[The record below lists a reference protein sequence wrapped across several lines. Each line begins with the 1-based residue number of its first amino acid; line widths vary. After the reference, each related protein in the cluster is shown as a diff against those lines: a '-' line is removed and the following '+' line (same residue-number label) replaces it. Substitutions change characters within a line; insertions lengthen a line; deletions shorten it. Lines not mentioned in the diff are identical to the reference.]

1 MNAPMNSDTAVA
13 AAAQPSA
20 GAPAGVLAA
29 LARAAR
35 EAQQLA
41 TRNGQQP
48 VVRQQVAEQMPRPY
62 LRPKA

>member
-1 MNAPMNSDTAVA
+1 MNASMKSDTAVA
-13 AAAQPSA
+13 AATQPLA

-41 TRNGQQP
+41 MRNGQQP

-62 LRPKA
+62 LRPKS

>member
-13 AAAQPSA
+13 AATQPSA

-35 EAQQLA
+35 EAREIAL
-41 TRNGQQP
+41 RNGQQP
-48 VVRQQVAEQMPRPY
+48 VVRQQVAEPMPIPY

>member
-1 MNAPMNSDTAVA
+1 
-13 AAAQPSA
+13 
-20 GAPAGVLAA
+20 LAA
-29 LARAAR
+29 LARAAK

>member
-13 AAAQPSA
+13 AATQPSA
-20 GAPAGVLAA
+20 GAPAGGLAA

-35 EAQQLA
+35 AAREIAL
-41 TRNGQQP
+41 RNGQQP
-48 VVRQQVAEQMPRPY
+48 VVRQQVAEPMPIPS

>member
-1 MNAPMNSDTAVA
+1 MNAPMNSDKAVTAA
-13 AAAQPSA
+13 TQPSA

-35 EAQQLA
+35 DAQQLA
-41 TRNGQQP
+41 MRNGQQP

-62 LRPKA
+62 LRPKS

>member
-1 MNAPMNSDTAVA
+1 MNAPMNSDEAVTAA
-13 AAAQPSA
+13 TQPLA

-29 LARAAR
+29 LARAAN

-48 VVRQQVAEQMPRPY
+48 VVRQQLTEQTPYPY
-62 LRPKA
+62 LRSQP